1 MRPSTI
7 LYNNIKYYATKE
19 SCSLHITTTDEQE
32 EMANID
38 GVRKPKLLFY
48 QSLLLEGAYNVV
60 GKSVAAPIERVK
72 LILQN
77 QNELVWQGRNI
88 TYQKG
93 ITSCIINIVKQEGPA
108 ALWRGEIFCFPTFLK
123 VVTIIHMF
131 HNFR

>member
-1 MRPSTI
+1 
-7 LYNNIKYYATKE
+7 
-19 SCSLHITTTDEQE
+19 
-32 EMANID
+32 MANID

-60 GKSVAAPIERVK
+60 GKGVAAPIERVK